1 MAMRRSARQ
10 LLQVLIAGLMLT
22 GAAQVRAADPEI
34 DRLLQSPVGK
44 DWVTNGGNLTNQRYS
59 TLKQIDMN
67 NVKQVKGAWMTR
79 LKGSGFGGKYSAEAT
94 PLVKDGIMYMV
105 TGNDDV
111 FALNAK
117 TGETLWERWS
127 GIDQKIST
135 VCCGWLNRGLAM
147 GEGMLFLGQ
156 LDANVVALDI
166 KTGKEVWKTPIED
179 WRNGY
184 GVTNAPLYYDGIVYS
199 GNTGGEFGVRSR
211 LTALDAKTGKILWR
225 FYTLPGPGEVGADT
239 WPTGTDD
246 YKRGGASIWNTPAID
261 PQLGLI
267 YFAAGNCGPDYDGS
281 MREGDNLFCA
291 SIVALNAKTG
301 EHVWHFQEVHHDI
314 WDYDAASPVVLFD
327 TVIDGQPRKAIA
339 EAGRTGWVYILDR
352 ANGKPLVGIEERPV
366 PQEPRQKTAKTQPYP
381 IGDATVPQCAQ
392 PMEGYEKAGCIFEAF
407 WDEPVL
413 IQPSGQ
419 GGTNWSPMPYNPDTG
434 YLYVPGTIRTSVFS
448 RVPSQY
454 STGQRYTNGT
464 QAPPIG
470 SALSGTFTA
479 IDGKTNKIAWQ
490 HRMPYRMGGG
500 GGSTVTAG
508 GLLLRGEPDGDF
520 VAVNAKTG
528 EVLWKFQTGFGAD
541 APPTVYEVDGDE
553 YIALTTGGNSIQGSA
568 YGDAVWA
575 FSLKGQIN
583 PLWPPAPPAT
593 VAGPTGAIAEG
604 ADKVKIGDNN
614 VEYAFWPGRTRVKAG
629 TTVTF
634 TNVGDVPHTATAFD
648 KGKVGDWDTGPL
660 AKGESKEITF
670 KQPGTYF
677 YICTPHPWMYGQ
689 VIVE

>member
-1 MAMRRSARQ
+1 MALS
-10 LLQVLIAGLMLT
+10 
-22 GAAQVRAADPEI
+22 GAAQLRAADPEI
-34 DRLLQSPVGK
+34 DKLLQSPVGK

-59 TLKQIDMN
+59 TLKQIDTT
-67 NVKQVKGAWMTR
+67 NVKQLKGAWMTR

-94 PLVKDGIMYMV
+94 PLVKDGIMYVV

-117 TGETLWERWS
+117 TGEMLWERWS

-184 GVTNAPLYYDGIVYS
+184 GVTSAPLYYDGIVYS

-225 FYTLPGPGEVGADT
+225 WYTLPGPGEVGSDT
-239 WPTGTDD
+239 WPAGTDHAM
-246 YKRGGASIWNTPAID
+246 RGGASIWNTPALD

-267 YFAAGNCGPDYDGS
+267 YFATGNCGPDYDGS

-327 TVIDGQPRKAIA
+327 TVINGQPRKGIA

-352 ANGKPLVGIEERPV
+352 TNGKPLIGIEERPV

-419 GGTNWSPMPYNPDTG
+419 GGTNWSPMPYDPDTG

-454 STGQRYTNGT
+454 TTGQRYTNGT

-470 SALSGTFTA
+470 SPLSGTFTA
-479 IDGKTNKIAWQ
+479 IDSQDEQDRLATQDALSHGRRRRLDR
-490 HRMPYRMGGG
+490 HRRRSPVPRRARRQLRRARRQDRRGAVEVPDRLWRRCTGDG
-500 GGSTVTAG
+500 LRGRRRPVHRDCDRRQFDPRQRLRRCGL
-508 GLLLRGEPDGDF
+508 GLLAQRTARSAMAATTAADRRRARRRDRGRRRQGQDRRQQRRVRLFPGPHP
-520 VAVNAKTG
+520 G
-528 EVLWKFQTGFGAD
+528 Q
-541 APPTVYEVDGDE
+541 
-553 YIALTTGGNSIQGSA
+553 GGNHRDLHQCRRHSAHGDGLRQGQGRRLGHRRS
-568 YGDAVWA
+568 GQGRIERR
-575 FSLKGQIN
+575 SLSTN
-583 PLWPPAPPAT
+583 PAPISTSAR
-593 VAGPTGAIAEG
+593 
-604 ADKVKIGDNN
+604 
-614 VEYAFWPGRTRVKAG
+614 RTRG
-629 TTVTF
+629 CTVR
-634 TNVGDVPHTATAFD
+634 
-648 KGKVGDWDTGPL
+648 
-660 AKGESKEITF
+660 S
-670 KQPGTYF
+670 
-677 YICTPHPWMYGQ
+677 
-689 VIVE
+689 IVE

>member
-1 MAMRRSARQ
+1 MRPLSRRMVP
-10 LLQVLIAGLMLT
+10 VLIALGALLL
-22 GAAQVRAADPEI
+22 GAAPLRAADPEI
-34 DRLLQSPVGK
+34 DQLLQSPVGK

-59 TLKQIDMN
+59 TLKQIN
-67 NVKQVKGAWMTR
+67 TANVKQLKGAWMTR
-79 LKGSGFGGKYSAEAT
+79 LNGSGLGGKYSAEAT

-111 FALNAK
+111 FAINAK
-117 TGETLWERWS
+117 TGENLWEHRS
-127 GIDQKIST
+127 GIGQTIST

-166 KTGKEVWKTPIED
+166 KTGKEVWRTPIED
-179 WRNGY
+179 WHNGY
-184 GVTNAPLYYDGIVYS
+184 GITSAPLYFDGIVYS

-225 FYTLPGPGEVGADT
+225 WYTLPGPGEVGSDT

-246 YKRGGASIWNTPAID
+246 YKRGGASIWNTPALD
-261 PQLGLI
+261 PQLGLV
-267 YFAAGNCGPDYDGS
+267 YFATGNCGPDYDGS

-314 WDYDAASPVVLFD
+314 WDYDAASSVVLFD
-327 TVIDGQPRKAIA
+327 TVINGQSRKGIA

-352 ANGKPLVGIEERPV
+352 TNGKPLVGIEERAV

-381 IGDATVPQCAQ
+381 IGDATVPLCAE

-419 GGTNWSPMPYNPDTG
+419 GGTNWSPMPYDPDTG

-454 STGQRYTNGT
+454 STGVRYTNGT

-470 SALSGTFTA
+470 SSLSGTFTA
-479 IDGKTNKIAWQ
+479 INSTTNKIAWQ
-490 HRMPYRMGGG
+490 HKMPYRMGGG

-508 GLLLRGEPDGDF
+508 GLLFRGEPDGNF
-520 VAVNAKTG
+520 VAVDAKTG

-541 APPTVYEVDGDE
+541 APATVYEVDGDE

-568 YGDAVWA
+568 NGDAVWA
-575 FSLKGQIN
+575 FSLKGQLG
-583 PLWPPAPPAT
+583 PLWPPPAPAT
-593 VAGPTGAIAEG
+593 VAGPTGPIAEG
-604 ADKVKIGDNN
+604 VDKVKIADNN
-614 VEYAFWPGRTRVKAG
+614 VEYAYWPARIRVKAG
-629 TTVTF
+629 TTLTF
-634 TNVGDVPHTATAFD
+634 TNVGDLPHTATAFD
-648 KGKVGDWDTGPL
+648 KGKIGDWDTGAL
-660 AKGESKEITF
+660 AKGESKAITF

-689 VIVE
+689 VIVEQ

>member
-1 MAMRRSARQ
+1 MFR
-10 LLQVLIAGLMLT
+10 VMLAFGWVAW
-22 GAAQVRAADPEI
+22 GAAQAWAADPEI
-34 DRLLQSPVGK
+34 DHLLQSPVGK
-44 DWVTNGGNLTNQRYS
+44 DWVTSGGNMTNQRYS
-59 TLKQIDMN
+59 TLKQIDTSN
-67 NVKQVKGAWMTR
+67 AKQLKGAWMIR

-94 PLVKDGIMYMV
+94 PLVKDGIMYVV

-117 TGETLWERWS
+117 TGENLWERWS

-184 GVTNAPLYYDGIVYS
+184 GVTSAPLYYDGIVYS

-225 FYTLPGPGEVGADT
+225 WYTLPGPGEVGSDT
-239 WPTGTDD
+239 WPAGTDHAM
-246 YKRGGASIWNTPAID
+246 RGGASVWNTPALD

-267 YFAAGNCGPDYDGS
+267 YFATGNCGPDYDGS

-301 EHVWHFQEVHHDI
+301 EHAWHFQEVHHDI

-327 TVIDGQPRKAIA
+327 TMIDGQPRKAIA

-352 ANGKPLVGIEERPV
+352 TNGKPLIGIEERPV

-381 IGDATVPQCAQ
+381 IGDATVPQCAK
-392 PMEGYEKAGCIFEAF
+392 PMEGYDKAGCIFETF

-419 GGTNWSPMPYNPDTG
+419 GGTNWSPMPYDPDTG

-454 STGQRYTNGT
+454 ATGRRYTNGT

-479 IDGKTNKIAWQ
+479 IDSRTNKIAWQ
-490 HRMPYRMGGG
+490 HQMRYRMGGG

-508 GLLLRGEPDGDF
+508 GLLLRGEPDGNF
-520 VAVNAKTG
+520 VALDTKTG
-528 EVLWKFQTGFGAD
+528 EVVWKFQTGFGAD
-541 APPTVYEVDGDE
+541 APAMVYEVDGE
-553 YIALTTGGNSIQGSA
+553 QYIAIVTGGNSIQGSA

-575 FSLKGQIN
+575 FSLKGQLG
-583 PLWPPAPPAT
+583 PLWPPPPPQT
-593 VAGPTGAIAEG
+593 VAGPGGAVADG

-614 VEYAFWPGRTRVKAG
+614 VEYAYWPARTRVKAG
-629 TTVTF
+629 TTLTF
-634 TNVGDVPHTATAFD
+634 TNVGDIPHTATAFD
-648 KGKVGDWDTGPL
+648 KGKLGDWDTGAL
-660 AKGESKEITF
+660 NKGESKEITF
-670 KQPGTYF
+670 KEPGTYF